1 MGLHAS
7 SHGHHWKLAV
17 AEGCSLATATRA
29 AAAAARRLSYR
40 HKSIAKYK
48 GLGLAS
54 AVGGGRGPQWRPWAT
69 VAAVGHGIATYI
81 GLGLA
86 GPGGGS
92 GGAEGG
98 AGLGLEDLDH
108 TI

>member
-1 MGLHAS
+1 M
-7 SHGHHWKLAV
+7 
-17 AEGCSLATATRA
+17 AEGCSLAAATR

-40 HKSIAKYK
+40 HSSIATYK

-54 AVGGGRGPQWRPWAT
+54 AGGGGRGPQWQPWAT
-69 VAAVGHGIATYI
+69 VAAVGHSIATYI

-86 GPGGGS
+86 GPGGGP

-108 TI
+108 TN

>member
-1 MGLHAS
+1 M
-7 SHGHHWKLAV
+7 
-17 AEGCSLATATRA
+17 
-29 AAAAARRLSYR
+29 
-40 HKSIAKYK
+40 
-48 GLGLAS
+48 
-54 AVGGGRGPQWRPWAT
+54 
-69 VAAVGHGIATYI
+69 AAVGHSIATYI

>member
-1 MGLHAS
+1 M
-7 SHGHHWKLAV
+7 
-17 AEGCSLATATRA
+17 
-29 AAAAARRLSYR
+29 
-40 HKSIAKYK
+40 
-48 GLGLAS
+48 
-54 AVGGGRGPQWRPWAT
+54 
-69 VAAVGHGIATYI
+69 AAVGHSIATYI

-92 GGAEGG
+92 GGTEGG

>member
-1 MGLHAS
+1 MAAMGHS
-7 SHGHHWKLAV
+7 
-17 AEGCSLATATRA
+17 
-29 AAAAARRLSYR
+29 
-40 HKSIAKYK
+40 
-48 GLGLAS
+48 
-54 AVGGGRGPQWRPWAT
+54 
-69 VAAVGHGIATYI
+69 IATYI

-86 GPGGGS
+86 GPGGGP

>member
-1 MGLHAS
+1 
-7 SHGHHWKLAV
+7 
-17 AEGCSLATATRA
+17 
-29 AAAAARRLSYR
+29 
-40 HKSIAKYK
+40 
-48 GLGLAS
+48 
-54 AVGGGRGPQWRPWAT
+54 

>member
-1 MGLHAS
+1 MLV
-7 SHGHHWKLAV
+7 LEV
-17 AEGCSLATATRA
+17 T
-29 AAAAARRLSYR
+29 
-40 HKSIAKYK
+40 
-48 GLGLAS
+48 
-54 AVGGGRGPQWRPWAT
+54 
-69 VAAVGHGIATYI
+69 AVGHSIATYI

-86 GPGGGS
+86 GPGGGP

>member
-1 MGLHAS
+1 M
-7 SHGHHWKLAV
+7 
-17 AEGCSLATATRA
+17 
-29 AAAAARRLSYR
+29 
-40 HKSIAKYK
+40 
-48 GLGLAS
+48 
-54 AVGGGRGPQWRPWAT
+54 
-69 VAAVGHGIATYI
+69 AAVGHGIATYI

-86 GPGGGS
+86 ASGGGS